1 MSGVSPSVS
10 LGWLYLPPSEW
21 QVAVKWLTTISGIDA
36 RTPLIHS
43 PTMSSAQP
51 PNQPPNDPP
60 AGEKPEEQQ
69 PLLGQTQPEARP
81 TEDAAMDTAPDQPPE
96 ETWDDIPEDIIA
108 LPTED
113 IQTRTR
119 LIDNDIK
126 AAFLRS
132 TRLLVV

>member
-1 MSGVSPSVS
+1 M
-10 LGWLYLPPSEW
+10 
-21 QVAVKWLTTISGIDA
+21 ATINGIDA
-36 RTPLIHS
+36 CTLLIHS

-51 PNQPPNDPP
+51 PNQPPNNPP
-60 AGEKPEEQQ
+60 TGEKPEEQQ
-69 PLLGQTQPEARP
+69 PLLGQTPQETRP

-96 ETWDDIPEDIIA
+96 ENWDDIPEEIMA

-126 AAFLRS
+126 VIFPCSAKSSA
-132 TRLLVV
+132 V